1 MSANACARAPGV
13 RLRLRLWCVCV
24 RALGRA
30 LWRRRLT
37 VNHLVLDARGSFPS
51 GVVVDVYVVHL
62 SLSEQAR
69 NRGVVEM
76 WDFIERTS
84 VGDVRVRCRRMC
96 TS

>member
-1 MSANACARAPGV
+1 M
-13 RLRLRLWCVCV
+13 
-24 RALGRA
+24 
-30 LWRRRLT
+30 
-37 VNHLVLDARGSFPS
+37 LDARGSFPS

-84 VGDVRVRCRRMC
+84 VGDVRVRSRRMR